1 MGEGTLNVSIAKKV
15 HGFELN
21 ADWSARGS
29 ITCLFGYTGAG
40 KSLTLKI
47 IAGLIN
53 PDDGCI
59 NFKDKTFFDSTK
71 GIDIPPQQRDIG
83 FVFQNNM
90 LFPHMTIYQ
99 NTFYG
104 LPAGGNNKRQRVLD
118 IIKIMRLES
127 LENKYPQQVSGGQQ
141 QRVAIARSIIRNPK
155 LLLLDEPFNSL
166 DHAVRK
172 KMYKDLL
179 FYQKYFNVPIILV
192 THDMDELHSLA
203 DWVVLYNEGRVEQ
216 TGTPKEV
223 FGTPVNRVSAR
234 LVGTKNILDGEV
246 VSIDDEMVEL
256 STEKMKL
263 FAGFKDDVNVGDKV
277 VCCVRPEHISIVENG
292 ATASGRLNMVSGTIV
307 DFIKNVMSYDVFFRR
322 SDDGY
327 DLELKV
333 SSEEFMSLGLCKG
346 RKISVSIDE
355 NMIYL
360 IKKP

>member
-1 MGEGTLNVSIAKKV
+1 MGQGNLKVNISKKV
-15 HGFELN
+15 HGFDLR
-21 ADWSARGS
+21 ADWAAKGN

-53 PDDGCI
+53 PDDGRI
-59 NFKDKTFFDSTK
+59 NFGDKTFFDSKK
-71 GIDIPPQQRDIG
+71 GVDIPPQQRDIG

-90 LFPHMTIYQ
+90 LFPHMTIYK
-99 NTFYG
+99 NILYG
-104 LPAGGNNKRQRVLD
+104 LPSGGNNKRQRVMD
-118 IIKIMRLES
+118 IINIMRLDT
-127 LENKYPQQVSGGQQ
+127 LENKYPHQVSGGQQ
-141 QRVAIARSIIRNPK
+141 QRVAIARAIIRNPK

-216 TGTPKEV
+216 TGTPEEV

-246 VSIDDEMVEL
+246 VGIDDKMVEL

-263 FAGFKDDVNVGDKV
+263 FAGLKNDVSVGDKV

-292 ATASGRLNMVSGTIV
+292 AANGGRLNLVSGTIV
-307 DFIKNVMSYDVFFRR
+307 DFIKNVMSYDVFLKI

-333 SSEEFMSLGLCKG
+333 SSEEFMSMGICKG
-346 RKISVSIDE
+346 KKISVSINE

-360 IKKP
+360 INK